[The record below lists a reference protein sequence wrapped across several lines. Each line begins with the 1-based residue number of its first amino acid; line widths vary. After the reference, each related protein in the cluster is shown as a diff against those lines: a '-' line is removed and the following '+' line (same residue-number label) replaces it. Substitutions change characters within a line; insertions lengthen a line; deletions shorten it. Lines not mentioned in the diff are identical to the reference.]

1 MPTTLTTRL
10 RRLVAILAAL
20 ILMGALFSGSPARA
34 QGLPSAHLI
43 TGVDLHDGTL
53 VERDGTFYFYGT
65 KYGCGFAW
73 GIPSTHWCG
82 FGVSTAPSLDGP
94 WSAVTT
100 LVAPSEMDTWTGLTW
115 DQTCMRGGGAGC
127 FNPRMV
133 QRASD
138 GVWILWFN
146 APGDYATSG
155 ANAYYAMG
163 CNGPAGPCGPGKPP
177 YGGLYKPA
185 LYVCSHNGDFSII
198 TDGPTAYIACTMWNQ
213 TLAIE
218 KLDQWWVN
226 GTGQGVTTVAG
237 FDQAEA
243 PGAYFDPNISKWVM
257 TLNYRN
263 CGYGAGC
270 GLAYATA
277 PTMLGPW
284 SAPFTAGMTTD
295 TKSRAVLSANSC
307 GGQPRT
313 VTVLDGIAYQVIDL
327 WDGARNQTSA
337 PTLLTP
343 LVVDDMVTQRPWH
356 PFRDIQ
362 CK

>member
-1 MPTTLTTRL
+1 MTSHRKFIL
-10 RRLVAILAAL
+10 LVAALVLAFAL
-20 ILMGALFSGSPARA
+20 VPNAPARA
-34 QGLPSAHLI
+34 LGVPSAHTI
-43 TGVDLHDGTL
+43 TGVDLHDGTVVKVDSTYYL
-53 VERDGTFYFYGT
+53 YGT
-65 KYGCGFAW
+65 KYGCGFTW
-73 GIPSTHWCG
+73 GNPATHWCG

-100 LVAPSEMDTWTGLTW
+100 LVAPSELDTWTGLTW

-133 QRASD
+133 QRGD